1 MKVECQFKGIFYRQ
15 SPTPLGSSISM
26 AELLRE
32 VEAVA
37 TQTQRRTPR
46 LLRESFGLD
55 FVPNSVLI
63 ELLKQLHQV
72 TNDNELYQLS
82 GLQLLNPQVSR
93 NLPPPQFYEYKFVSY
108 GEEAQFSLQPDDRQI
123 PIFPYQESQ
132 QEGIYTLILNSD
144 RHPNLSPQLSEK
156 IWKEAIET
164 WENLEDS
171 AKIDYFLT
179 SISGA
184 ARVTFSP
191 QLSLT
196 VELAELSSSLQQ
208 AIQFLQKREDKP
220 PEDIADL
227 VEKYRCDR
235 QIKISHFPNHLQP
248 QPSFSPAQKFVIKRQ
263 YHNYITQIINKSA
276 EFLLISSYI
285 IEAED
290 VVEMIC
296 QKSEQ
301 LSQGV
306 WILTDLRDEV
316 IDRIDSQVES
326 RQQLPISYQRSDQN
340 KVRCLR
346 KLLGTNTHKLQIRS
360 GKFHLKTCIS
370 EQYAY
375 LGSCNLTAGS
385 LKRNLES
392 GMIWRNTP
400 LHSQLIQTFGHFW
413 DNHTQDDIIV
423 SGNVLTL
430 RSIPRP
436 SQSQIISNPQLLNPR
451 QYYQDLLNELREFR
465 GNIVIIS
472 RSFRPTPELREL
484 LKLSQTQVV
493 IDSQMNSQDAD
504 FNIRIIDYC
513 HAKITLLHD
522 KVAYIGGVN
531 FNFSRRSFDLHD
543 LMYKTTELQEIK
555 QIFNSLTNQEN

>member
-1 MKVECQFKGIFYRQ
+1 MKVECKFKGIFYRE
-15 SPTPLGSSISM
+15 SPTRLGTSISL

-37 TQTQRRTPR
+37 TQIQRRTPR

-55 FVPNSVLI
+55 FLPNSVLI
-63 ELLKQLHQV
+63 ELLKQFHQV
-72 TNDNELYQLS
+72 TDENELYQFS
-82 GLQLLNPQVSR
+82 GLQILNPQVSR
-93 NLPPPQFYEYKFVSY
+93 NLPPPQFYEYRFVSY

-144 RHPNLSPQLSEK
+144 RHPNLSPQLSEN
-156 IWKEAIET
+156 IWKEAVRT
-164 WENLEDS
+164 WKNLEDS

-179 SISGA
+179 SISDT

-191 QLSLT
+191 QLLLM
-196 VELAELSSSLQQ
+196 VELAELSPSLQQ
-208 AIQFLQKREDKP
+208 AIQFLQKREDQP
-220 PEDIADL
+220 PEYIANL

-235 QIKISHFPNHLQP
+235 QIQISHFPDHLQP
-248 QPSFSPAQKFVIKRQ
+248 KSSFTLAKKFIIKRK
-263 YHNYITQIINKSA
+263 YKNYITQIIDKS
-276 EFLLISSYI
+276 EDFLLISSYI

-296 QKSEQ
+296 KKSEQ

-306 WILTDLRDEV
+306 WIITDLRDEV

-326 RQQLPISYQRSDQN
+326 RQQLPISYQNSDQN

-346 KLLGTNTHKLQIRS
+346 RLLEINSNKLKIRS

-370 EQYAY
+370 EQYGY
-375 LGSCNLTAGS
+375 LGSCNLTPGS
-385 LKRNLES
+385 LNRNLES

-413 DNHTQDDIIV
+413 DNHTQDDIIG
-423 SGNVLTL
+423 SDNVLTL
-430 RSIPRP
+430 RCIPRP
-436 SQSQIISNPQLLNPR
+436 SQPQIISNSQLLNPR
-451 QYYQDLLNELREFR
+451 QYYQDLLNELGEFR

-484 LKLSQTQVV
+484 LKLSKTQVY

-504 FNIRIIDYC
+504 FTIKSINYC
-513 HAKITLLHD
+513 HAKITLLQG
-522 KVAYIGGVN
+522 KLAYVGGIN
-531 FNFSRRSFDLHD
+531 FNFYRRSFDLHD
-543 LMYKTTELQEIK
+543 LMYKTTDLQEIK
-555 QIFNSLTNQEN
+555 EILNSLTNQEN